1 MKLILQQYWG
11 LTRSTLQHGLHRRIQ
26 IFNQPM
32 YTHFWCLGVST
43 VISVRVRRELKEEA
57 ERLGIDLRKVVER
70 ALSEE
75 ISRVKAEM
83 FKHVLEE
90 GLKALD
96 MDSEEWVEAVKESRR
111 ER

>member
-1 MKLILQQYWG
+1 
-11 LTRSTLQHGLHRRIQ
+11 
-26 IFNQPM
+26 
-32 YTHFWCLGVST
+32 
-43 VISVRVRRELKEEA
+43 
-57 ERLGIDLRKVVER
+57 
-70 ALSEE
+70 
-75 ISRVKAEM
+75 M

>member
-1 MKLILQQYWG
+1 M
-11 LTRSTLQHGLHRRIQ
+11 
-26 IFNQPM
+26 
-32 YTHFWCLGVST
+32 GVST

-96 MDSEEWVEAVKESRR
+96 VDSEEWVEAVKESRR